1 MKINWK
7 VRLKNPVFWVTVIP
21 ALITFI
27 YTVLGLL
34 GVVPGIDEDVV
45 TQLATALISALTTI
59 GILVDPTT
67 AGLND
72 SERAMGYDVPKEDE
86 TNG

>member
-45 TQLATALISALTTI
+45 KQLASALISALTTI

-72 SERAMGYDVPKEDE
+72 SERAMGYDAPKEDE
-86 TNG
+86 AHG

>member
-7 VRLKNPVFWVTVIP
+7 VRLKNPVFWVTVTP
-21 ALITFI
+21 ALITLV
-27 YTVLGLL
+27 YTILGLL

-72 SERAMGYDVPKEDE
+72 SARAMEYDVPKGD
-86 TNG
+86 THG

>member
-7 VRLKNPVFWVTVIP
+7 VRLKNPVFWVTVTP
-21 ALITFI
+21 ALITLI
-27 YTVLGLL
+27 YTILGLL
-34 GVVPGIDEDVV
+34 GIIPGIDEDVV

-67 AGLND
+67 AGVSD
-72 SERAMGYDVPKEDE
+72 SEQAMTYSKPKEDE